1 MNEKIPNQEDLNI
14 EIKIL
19 RDRITELEKTAA
31 AFQQLTEEL
40 RASEERYRRIVA
52 SISSYF
58 YSVRVEGGKPIETV
72 HGDACYAVTGY
83 TPAEYA
89 ASPMLWIAMVPEE
102 DRQAVL
108 TQAESILA
116 GQPSY
121 PIEHRI
127 THRDGEV
134 RWMRNTPVAHYDATG
149 TLVSYD
155 GIIEDITK
163 RKQAELA
170 RQQAEALYQS
180 LVENLPIRIFRKDL
194 EGRFVYANLAF
205 CSALGMT
212 VSELVGKTDFD
223 IFPQG
228 LAWKYR
234 RDDTAV
240 MKTGVPFHG
249 IEEYEDVMGARRSVE
264 VLKTPV
270 RDDSGDLIG
279 LQGTFWDV
287 GAYQSTEGVVNGM
300 MEIASSRNTDRE
312 DDVRQSNERLRL
324 ELMDWQRSE
333 RQHRDREICFRTLLD
348 AAREP
353 MIICDRL
360 GQIQYLNL
368 QATYYFGKNTNLII
382 GQTFW
387 ETMNDEEARRWRESF
402 EQAVQS
408 GRTVQYDDEFNDQK
422 ILVRLQPVLGLQGIV
437 EACGIIVSITP
448 TIGLATP

>member
-1 MNEKIPNQEDLNI
+1 MDEQVPSQEDLRS
-14 EIKIL
+14 EVEVL
-19 RDRITELEKTAA
+19 RTRISELENAA
-31 AFQQLTEEL
+31 AEYQRISAEL

-52 SISSYF
+52 SVSSYF
-58 YSVRVEGGKPIETV
+58 YSVSVENGEPAETV

-89 ASPMLWIAMVPEE
+89 ANPMLWIAMVPEE
-102 DRQAVL
+102 DREAVRAQAD
-108 TQAESILA
+108 SILT

-127 THRDGEV
+127 LHRDGEI
-134 RWMRNTPVAHYDATG
+134 RWMRNTPVAHYDASG
-149 TLVSYD
+149 KLVAYD

-180 LVENLPIRIFRKDL
+180 LIENLPIRIFRKDM
-194 EGRFVYANLAF
+194 EGRFVYANVAF

-223 IFPQG
+223 LFPQG

-234 RDDTAV
+234 RDDMAV

-249 IEEYEDVMGARRSVE
+249 IEEYEDVLGSRRSVE

-270 RDDSGDLIG
+270 RDDTGDLIG
-279 LQGTFWDV
+279 LQGTFWD
-287 GAYQSTEGVVNGM
+287 AASYQTQGGGSNEMLEMASPRSTE
-300 MEIASSRNTDRE
+300 RE
-312 DDVRQSNERLRL
+312 TDVRQSNERLRL

-353 MIICDRL
+353 MVICDRM
-360 GQIQYLNL
+360 GQIQYINL
-368 QATYYFGKNTNLII
+368 QATYYFGKHANLVI

-387 ETMNDEEARRWRESF
+387 ESMAEDQVRPWREAF
-402 EQAVQS
+402 ERAVQS
-408 GRTVQYDDEFNDQK
+408 GRPVQYEDTFDDQK

-437 EACGIIVSITP
+437 EACGIIVSTNP
-448 TIGLATP
+448 NIGLS